1 MRAFLPALAGL
12 LVIAAVA
19 APPALAQ
26 RSISC
31 SSDNGKRH
39 YCDVDT
45 RGGVSMVHRRS
56 DAACEEGYSWDYDRR
71 GIWVDH
77 GCRAEFVVNSSEYGA
92 PPPVATER
100 LTLTCASEDGKRHY
114 CPADTLRGV
123 RMFHQRSSA
132 RCTEGYSWGFDR
144 SGVWVDHGCRAE
156 FRLGAGMR

>member
-12 LVIAAVA
+12 LVIAGVTAL
-19 APPALAQ
+19 PALAQ

-45 RGGVSMVHRRS
+45 RGGVSMVHQRS
-56 DAACEEGYSWDYDRR
+56 DAVCEEGYSWGYDRR

-77 GCRAEFVVNSSEYGA
+77 SCRAEFVVNSSEYGA
-92 PPPVATER
+92 PPTVAPER
-100 LTLTCASEDGKRHY
+100 LTLTCASDNGKRHF

-144 SGVWVDHGCRAE
+144 SGIWVDHGCRAE